1 MAIYSIY
8 ILSKSG
14 GLIYQYDHTSIK
26 VEVEKTFSYPLDI
39 QLTEKNKRIVVA
51 YGQKDGI
58 NIGHILLAVNG
69 SQLNGTS
76 LGDGQ
81 EVTAFLANESNYPVN
96 LKFGRPKLSTNDKM
110 FLASGFYSFYLIA
123 RQLSPVLAS
132 SGIEFLEA
140 DTFKLHGFQTLTGI
154 QFLIVTEPNQM
165 NVEHL
170 LRRVYELY
178 ADFALKNPF
187 YSLEM
192 PIRCEKFE
200 SNLRLVLEQQ
210 EESSVNTA

>member
-39 QLTEKNKRIVVA
+39 QLSEKNKRIVVA
-51 YGQKDGI
+51 YGLKDGI

-69 SQLNGTS
+69 NQLNGTS

-81 EVTAFLANESNYPVN
+81 KVTAFLANESNYPVN

-110 FLASGFYSFYLIA
+110 CLGSASFRLKSILTTHFLLYFVILFYLI
-123 RQLSPVLAS
+123 PH
-132 SGIEFLEA
+132 F
-140 DTFKLHGFQTLTGI
+140 
-154 QFLIVTEPNQM
+154 
-165 NVEHL
+165 
-170 LRRVYELY
+170 
-178 ADFALKNPF
+178 
-187 YSLEM
+187 SL
-192 PIRCEKFE
+192 
-200 SNLRLVLEQQ
+200 
-210 EESSVNTA
+210 